1 LPKRISLR
9 QGFREWGGGTA
20 AFFGY
25 THGSH
30 DMVTGLLAALLP
42 VIRDSMGLNYLQ
54 TGLLLS
60 AYTITSGISQF
71 FGGWLADRFTRQK
84 IISVGLGGV
93 GLSAIA
99 LGFSSTYSIMMVTLV
114 AMGIFSGG
122 YHPSATPMFTSYF
135 EKSRHGRVIAIHML
149 GGSIGFSSSPVLGG
163 IIAGAF
169 GWRYAFMILPL
180 PVLIAT
186 LLMLFKF
193 KRKNSQDVDETT
205 DIGTVIQN
213 ESHTSGK
220 EKKENKIVQIGRA
233 LRPIAPLAILAVL
246 FQFVGGAAMA
256 FIAIYLVDKHGLT
269 AVHAAMWLGI
279 VRGGGIVGSLLGG
292 WLSDKWGRKNALILV
307 LIVTGPTLF
316 LATRL
321 PFGVGLIAVLLLLG
335 LLMNMRQSTMQ
346 PLMVAYTPQAL
357 MATVFGFYF
366 GLSMEGSSLIQPV
379 AGHFMDLVGIN
390 TVFNFI
396 AFIALALSLF
406 ALLLWKRP
414 WSSTEKS

>member
-1 LPKRISLR
+1 MPKKISLR
-9 QGFREWGGGTA
+9 RGFREWGGGTA

-30 DMVTGLLAALLP
+30 DMVTGLLAGLLP

-71 FGGWLADRFTRQK
+71 FGGWLADKFTRQK
-84 IISVGLGGV
+84 IIAVGLGGV
-93 GLSAIA
+93 GLSAMAI
-99 LGFSSTYSIMMVTLV
+99 GFSPTYGIMMVTLV

-122 YHPSATPMFTSYF
+122 YHPSATPMFTGYF

-169 GWRYAFMILPL
+169 GWRYAFLILPV

-186 LLMLFKF
+186 FLMLFKF
-193 KRKNSQDVDETT
+193 KEQKRVDIDEVS
-205 DIGTVIQN
+205 DNDNVLQ
-213 ESHTSGK
+213 K
-220 EKKENKIVQIGRA
+220 EYGVNKKTKQTNKILQVGRA
-233 LRPIAPLAILAVL
+233 LRPIAPLAILAIL
-246 FQFVGGAAMA
+246 FQFVAGSAMA

-269 AVHAAMWLGI
+269 SVHAAMWLGI

-292 WLSDKWGRKNALILV
+292 WLSDRWGRKNALILV
-307 LIVTGPTLF
+307 LIVTGPVLF

-321 PFGVGLIAVLLLLG
+321 PFGVGLIAVLLILG

-346 PLMVAYTPQAL
+346 PLLVAYTPQAL

-366 GLSMEGSSLIQPV
+366 GLSMEGSSLIQPI

-390 TVFNFI
+390 SVFNFI
-396 AFIALALSLF
+396 AFIALAMSLL

-414 WSSTEKS
+414 WNSTVKS